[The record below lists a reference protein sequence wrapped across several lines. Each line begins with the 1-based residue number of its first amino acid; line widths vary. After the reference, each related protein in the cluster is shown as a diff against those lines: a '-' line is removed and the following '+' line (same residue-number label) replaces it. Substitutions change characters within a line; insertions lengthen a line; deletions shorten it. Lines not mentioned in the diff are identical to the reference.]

1 MKLRVIFLL
10 LLLPSFVNAQCWKDI
25 ASKSDHVLA
34 IHVDG
39 TLWQWGGN
47 QLFYRGQKTPTL
59 LSSDTTWKQIAS
71 GTGFYAAI
79 KGDGTMWMWGDN
91 TYGQLGIGNT
101 TNNWIPIQVGTASNW
116 KDISCGEGH
125 SVALKT
131 DGTLWA
137 WGRNNYGQLSTGL
150 GRINSSIPIQI
161 GTDNNWKEIS
171 AGRHHTLAKKITNQ
185 LFFIGA
191 CYGTQFSQPNPVTTA
206 TDWANFSASAFVDY
220 AIKLN
225 GTLWKWSHTAAAA
238 SGIAQVGTA
247 TNWSKVA
254 SSHGTSIEEHAL
266 LIRTNGTL
274 WAIGKNQF
282 GQLGDGTVIEK
293 TLPVQIGT
301 ATDWSFV
308 CAGLYSSFALKS
320 NSSLWVWGMN
330 QHTQFGNYKNKNVF
344 QPVLSPSSWKSA
356 STPISSFG
364 GHTLAIASNGTLW
377 SWGQNNDGQ
386 LGNGTTYTHKVLP
399 VQIGTSTDWKQV
411 TNGNFASL
419 ALRQNG
425 TLWAWGRNTY
435 GVLGTGTGT
444 SNILTPYQVGTDTT
458 WKQVSAG
465 NEHVLAI
472 KENGTLWAW
481 GRNNQGQLGIGTTV
495 DQVTPVQVGTG
506 STWIWV
512 SAGLQFSTA
521 LKSDGTLWTWGDNS
535 YGQLGRVGVTNTPG
549 IVNSTNNW
557 KTIVAGGYHILGIKQ
572 DSTLWAW
579 GRNNYGQMG
588 NNTSTNSATP
598 LLISSIPEWLKIGTG
613 LEHSLA
619 IKTDSTLWLWGR
631 NTNGQ
636 TGDTVEYLSS
646 NPKTIVP
653 TKINSTA
660 TWKEIDGG
668 NINSIAIKSN
678 GEINTTGYG
687 FVQDFQLNHSELG
700 YTQWTPIPSVNCVI
714 CPDLDTTISA
724 TICFGGSYSFN
735 GTNYSNSGTYSV
747 TYFNVLGCDSSV
759 TLQLTV
765 LPISQ
770 STTTIVACESYTW
783 INGQTYTNSTNLPTF
798 LLTNSLGCDSL
809 VHLNLTILQE
819 SSSFDTIEA
828 CVTYTW
834 INGQTYTSSTSSAI
848 HILQNVVGCDS
859 IVHLNLTIHPSY
871 NLINTIEAC
880 GSYPWI
886 DGQTYYNSTNTPTV
900 SYTSIHGCDSI
911 VTLNLTIHPIYS
923 LVDSILACGP
933 YTWING
939 ITYAISTNS
948 PSVFLTSTNGC
959 DSTVTLNFTIETIDL
974 SLSESNGAL
983 TANQSG
989 VNYQWIN
996 CVTNVPILGETNQV
1010 FTPNIDGSYAVVLSA
1025 TNNCSDTSNCFDFET
1040 SNVIELNTS
1049 VSVAPNPTNSS
1060 VIIKNSTFPI
1070 STRVIDLTGKT
1081 LIYWSDE
1088 STQQIIDL
1096 SKFQTGVYFVVIKSD
1111 FEQIIREIIK
1121 L

>member
-1 MKLRVIFLL
+1 MKTRIIFFLL
-10 LLLPSFVNAQCWKDI
+10 LFPILLKAQCWKDI

-39 TLWQWGGN
+39 SLWQWGGN
-47 QLFYRGQKTPTL
+47 QLFYRSQKIPTIV
-59 LSSDTTWKQIAS
+59 SSDTTWKQIAS

-79 KGDGTMWMWGDN
+79 KGDGTLWMWGDN
-91 TYGQLGIGNT
+91 SYGQLGIGNT
-101 TNNWIPIQVGTASNW
+101 TNNWTPIQVGTATNW
-116 KDISCGEGH
+116 KDISCGECH

-150 GRINSSIPIQI
+150 GRTNFSIPIQI
-161 GTDNNWKEIS
+161 GTESNWKEIS
-171 AGRHHTLAKKITNQ
+171 AGRYHTLAKKTTNQ

-191 CYGTQFSQPNPVTTA
+191 CYGTQFSQPNAITTA
-206 TDWANFSASAFVDY
+206 TDWADFSASAYVDY
-220 AIKLN
+220 AIKQN
-225 GTLWKWSHTAAAA
+225 GSLWKWSHTAAAA
-238 SGIAQVGTA
+238 SGVAQVGTA

-282 GQLGDGTVIEK
+282 GQLGDGTLVDK

-301 ATDWSFV
+301 TTDWTFV
-308 CAGLYSSFALKS
+308 CAGLYASFALKS

-330 QHTQFGNYKNKNVF
+330 QHTQFGNNKNKNVF

-364 GHTLAIASNGTLW
+364 GHTLAIATNGTLW

-386 LGNGTTYTHKVLP
+386 LGIGTTYTHKVLP

-419 ALRQNG
+419 AIKENG

-435 GVLGTGTGT
+435 GVLGTGTGS
-444 SNILTPYQVGTDTT
+444 SNILTPFQVGTVST

-472 KENGTLWAW
+472 RQNGTLWAW
-481 GRNNQGQLGIGTTV
+481 GRNNQSQLGNGSTV
-495 DQVTPVQVGTG
+495 DQATPIQVGVDT
-506 STWIWV
+506 TWVWV
-512 SAGLQFSTA
+512 AAGLQYSTA
-521 LKSDGTLWTWGDNS
+521 LKADGTLWTWGNNS
-535 YGQLGRVGVTNTPG
+535 YGQLGRGGVANVPG
-549 IVNSTNNW
+549 IVTSTIPW
-557 KTIVAGGYHILGIKQ
+557 KTIEAGGYHVVGIKQ

-579 GRNNYGQMG
+579 GRNDYGQLG
-588 NNTSTNSATP
+588 NNTSTNSSSP
-598 LLISSIPEWLKIGTG
+598 LLINASPVWMKIGVG

-636 TGDTVEYLSS
+636 TGDTVEYLTAL
-646 NPKTIVP
+646 PKTIVP
-653 TKINSTA
+653 KQINSSA
-660 TWKEIDGG
+660 SWKEIDGG

-687 FVQDFQLNHSELG
+687 FVQDAQLFHSELG
-700 YTQWTPIPSVNCVI
+700 YTQWTPIQVTSCIFCPPS
-714 CPDLDTTISA
+714 DTTLFVS
-724 TICFGGSYSFN
+724 ICAGTSYLFN
-735 GTNYSNSGTYSV
+735 GNSLTNSGVYTQ
-747 TYFNVLGCDSSV
+747 NLNAINGCDSIV
-759 TLQLTV
+759 YLNLTV
-765 LPISQ
+765 FPPSTSIQSIS
-770 STTTIVACESYTW
+770 ACNSFTW
-783 INGQTYTNSTNLPTF
+783 VNGVTYTTSNTTATHVF
-798 LLTNSLGCDSL
+798 TNSLGCDST
-809 VHLNLTILQE
+809 VTLNLTILANTSSVDSIE
-819 SSSFDTIEA
+819 SCSS
-828 CVTYTW
+828 YTW
-834 INGQTYTSSTSSAI
+834 INGQTYTSSNSTATYV
-848 HILQNVVGCDS
+848 LQNAVGCDS

-871 NLINTIEAC
+871 NLIYTIEAC

-886 DGQTYYNSTNTPTV
+886 DGQTYYNSTNTPVV
-900 SYTSIHGCDSI
+900 SYTTNHGCDSI
-911 VTLNLTIHPIYS
+911 ITLHLTIHPIYS
-923 LVDSILACGP
+923 LVDSIVSCGP
-933 YTWING
+933 YTWVNG
-939 ITYAISTNS
+939 ITYSSSTNT

-959 DSTVTLNFTIETIDL
+959 DSTVTLNLSIETVDL
-974 SLSESNGAL
+974 SLSESNGTL

-1010 FTPNIDGSYAVVLSA
+1010 FTPNIDGSYAVVLNA
-1025 TNNCSDTSNCFDFET
+1025 TNCSDTSNCFDFET
-1040 SNVIELNTS
+1040 NNVIELYTS
-1049 VSVAPNPTNSS
+1049 VSIAPNPTSS
-1060 VIIKNSTFPI
+1060 TITIKNSLSPI
-1070 STRVIDLTGKT
+1070 KTKLIDVTGKT
-1081 LIYWSDE
+1081 LTDWSDE
-1088 STQQIIDL
+1088 NTQQIIDL

-1111 FEQIIREIIK
+1111 FEQIIKEIIK
-1121 L
+1121 Q

>member
-1 MKLRVIFLL
+1 MKFRVLFLL
-10 LLLPSFVNAQCWKDI
+10 LFFPSLVNAQCWKDI

-79 KGDGTMWMWGDN
+79 KGDGTLWMWGDN
-91 TYGQLGIGNT
+91 SFGQLGIGTT
-101 TNNWIPIQVGTASNW
+101 TNNWNPIQVGTASNW

-150 GRINSSIPIQI
+150 GRLNSSMPIQI
-161 GTDNNWKEIS
+161 GTESNWKEIS
-171 AGRHHTLAKKITNQ
+171 AGRHHTLAKKTNNQ

-191 CYGTQFSQPNPVTTA
+191 CYGTQFSQPNAVTSA
-206 TDWANFSASAFVDY
+206 TDWADFSASAFIDY
-220 AIKLN
+220 AIKQN

-238 SGIAQVGTA
+238 SGVAQVGTA

-282 GQLGDGTVIEK
+282 GQLGDGTIIEK
-293 TLPVQIGT
+293 TIPIQIGT

-308 CAGLYSSFALKS
+308 CAGLYSSFALKT

-330 QHTQFGNYKNKNVF
+330 QHTQFGNNKNKNVF
-344 QPVLSPSSWKSA
+344 QPVISPSSWKTA
-356 STPISSFG
+356 STPNSSFG
-364 GHTLAIASNGTLW
+364 GHTLAIATNGTLW

-386 LGNGTTYTHKVLP
+386 LGIGTTYTHKVLP
-399 VQIGTSTDWKQV
+399 VQVGTASDWKQV

-419 ALRQNG
+419 ALRHNG

-435 GVLGTGTGT
+435 GVLGTGTGS
-444 SNILTPYQVGTDTT
+444 SNILTPFQVGTDTT

-549 IVNSTNNW
+549 IVNSTTNW
-557 KTIVAGGYHILGIKQ
+557 KTIAAGGYHILGIKQ

-579 GRNNYGQMG
+579 GRNNYGQIG
-588 NNTSTNSATP
+588 NNTSTNSAAP
-598 LLISSIPEWLKIGTG
+598 LLISSTPEWLKIGTG

-636 TGDTVEYLSS
+636 TGDTVEYLTAL
-646 NPKTIVP
+646 PKTIIP
-653 TKINSTA
+653 KKINSTA
-660 TWKEIDGG
+660 AWKEIDGG
-668 NINSIAIKSN
+668 NINSIAIKAN

-714 CPDLDTTISA
+714 CPDLDTTINA
-724 TICFGGSYSFN
+724 TICFGGSYIFN
-735 GTNYSNSGTYSV
+735 NTSYSTSGTYSV
-747 TYFNVLGCDSSV
+747 TSFNALGCDSIV

-765 LPISQ
+765 LPLSQ
-770 STTTIVACESYTW
+770 STTTIVACENFTW
-783 INGQTYTNSTNLPTF
+783 INGQTYTNSTNSPTF
-798 LLTNSLGCDSL
+798 LLTSSQGCDSL
-809 VHLNLTILQE
+809 VYLNLTILQE

-828 CVTYTW
+828 CDTYTW
-834 INGQTYTSSTSSAI
+834 INGQTYTSSTTSAT

-900 SYTSIHGCDSI
+900 SYTTIHGCDSI
-911 VTLNLTIHPIYS
+911 ITLYLTIHSIYS

-939 ITYAISTNS
+939 ITYSSGTNT
-948 PSVFLTSTNGC
+948 PTVFLTSTNGC
-959 DSTVTLNFTIETIDL
+959 DSTITLNLSIESIDL
-974 SLSESNGAL
+974 SISESNGTL
-983 TANQSG
+983 TANQAG
-989 VNYQWIN
+989 VNYQWIDCSSN
-996 CVTNVPILGETNQV
+996 LPILGETDQV
-1010 FTPNIDGSYAVVLSA
+1010 FTPSSDGSYAVVLNA
-1025 TNNCSDTSNCFDFET
+1025 NCSDTSDCFDFET
-1040 SNVIELNTS
+1040 SNVTELNS
-1049 VSVAPNPTNSS
+1049 RVSIAPNPTNSS

-1070 STRVIDLTGKT
+1070 STKIIDLTGKT
-1081 LIYWSDE
+1081 LIDWSDE
-1088 STQQIIDL
+1088 SMQQMIDL

-1111 FEQIIREIIK
+1111 FEQIIREVIK